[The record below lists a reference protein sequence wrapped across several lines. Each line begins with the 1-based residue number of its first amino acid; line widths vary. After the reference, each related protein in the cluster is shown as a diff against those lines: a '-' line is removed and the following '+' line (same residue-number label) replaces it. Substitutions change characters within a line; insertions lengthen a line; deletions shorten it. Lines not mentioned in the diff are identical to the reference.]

1 MRGSRSLI
9 FNLCNAIQSVRCPA
23 LSSRRLSFQCKD
35 FLPESLVCNF
45 RAWGWLNRQS
55 IIGFCYKRIAPPLS
69 RSWFRIIHYTV
80 LVWSTHSQTPV
91 VISNH
96 CGKAQH
102 AHSVHLPDLQHAP
115 SAYLCL
121 DNLGGEFTHCI
132 HQPPFQTLGKITD
145 RLCKCACK
153 EVCRVTKA
161 VPHCLYKPLF

>member
-1 MRGSRSLI
+1 MSHIGKLGTGYKNPWCYERGSRSLI

-102 AHSVHLPDLQHAP
+102 AHTLSSSPWPATCSFRLPLSGQSWGGIHSLHS
-115 SAYLCL
+115 SA
-121 DNLGGEFTHCI
+121 
-132 HQPPFQTLGKITD
+132 TLPNSWQNYGSP
-145 RLCKCACK
+145 
-153 EVCRVTKA
+153 V
-161 VPHCLYKPLF
+161 